1 MVRAATARQ
10 GDVQATLLLIRFDTK
25 LNVIPDAMLEK
36 IRLGLKRIGSPQK
49 SVEILSGSQKGL
61 WGLFEKTIAISWAAD
76 LEDAETCAA
85 IQADVETVL
94 QSMPQL
100 LRRFILH
107 VEGATNHVVHEGRL
121 HGGEQA
127 AQGWRVLFAEALI
140 KWNEEGKNNE
150 QT

>member
-1 MVRAATARQ
+1 
-10 GDVQATLLLIRFDTK
+10 
-25 LNVIPDAMLEK
+25 
-36 IRLGLKRIGSPQK
+36 
-49 SVEILSGSQKGL
+49 VEILSGSQKGL

-76 LEDAETCAA
+76 LDDAKTCAA

-94 QSMPQL
+94 QSMPKL

-140 KWNEEGKNNE
+140 KWDEEGKNNE
-150 QT
+150 QA